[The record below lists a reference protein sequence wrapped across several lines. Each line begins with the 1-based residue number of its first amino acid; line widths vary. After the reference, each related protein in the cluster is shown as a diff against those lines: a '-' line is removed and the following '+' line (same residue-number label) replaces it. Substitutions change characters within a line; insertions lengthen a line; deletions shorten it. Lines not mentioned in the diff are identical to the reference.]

1 LFQVSIVPRGSGILG
16 FAQYLPADQNL
27 YTRPQLEDKMCMAL
41 GGRVSEELNF
51 GRITTGASD
60 DLDRV
65 TKMAYGSVVSYG
77 MGEMG
82 PLSYR
87 MAQEVL
93 GKSKNPFFF

>member
-1 LFQVSIVPRGSGILG
+1 
-16 FAQYLPADQNL
+16 
-27 YTRPQLEDKMCMAL
+27 MCMAL

-87 MAQEVL
+87 MAQEVEEKEREKEREKETFFL
-93 GKSKNPFFF
+93 KKN